1 MFAQSSV
8 YEKRILLT
16 KPFQASQS
24 WHQLS
29 VYENMILNEWTLADV
44 ERRFIYQGVQIVV
57 PPRSPASVPEP
68 IGMPSDN
75 ILHWSEWLGFV
86 VYYVNDWFIIN
97 FKPYQNKMHP
107 FWNVLFWNLLRT
119 EYVLFRMCSKQN
131 VLKMKFAYKKIS
143 VLLKVWT
150 MQSFLERKIT
160 IILKSLVK

>member
-1 MFAQSSV
+1 MSARSSV

-86 VYYVNDWFIIN
+86 VYYVNDWFTIN

-107 FWNVLFWNLLRT
+107 FWNVLFWKLLRT
-119 EYVLFRMCSKQN
+119 EYALFRMCSKQN
-131 VLKMKFAYKKIS
+131 VLKMKFAYKKES
-143 VLLKVWT
+143 VLLKCEQCKVSLKGKLPSYLKVW
-150 MQSFLERKIT
+150 
-160 IILKSLVK
+160 